1 MATATHTSA
10 SCSPCCHCHS
20 LLLQIKS
27 TVASTIALLPSP
39 PPRKTSAPITP
50 TALPLTMQQPPL
62 QPPPQHP
69 PPNPRATGSASST
82 NKRKKGDEL
91 TTAYVYSIARVIQ
104 NTYNMAD
111 WTETAKD
118 RLFRDFFGC
127 GAYIVVLLWNM
138 MDELDVLPHE
148 VEVVHLLWTLYWM
161 KCYPTES
168 PCTATVGKQGRKVDP
183 KTFRK
188 YVYPIVY
195 AIASLEPY
203 VVSLCFFCARMT

>member
-1 MATATHTSA
+1 
-10 SCSPCCHCHS
+10 
-20 LLLQIKS
+20 
-27 TVASTIALLPSP
+27 
-39 PPRKTSAPITP
+39 
-50 TALPLTMQQPPL
+50 MQQPPP

-69 PPNPRATGSASST
+69 PPNPRATASATST

-91 TTAYVYSIARVIQ
+91 TTAYVYSIAAVIQ
-104 NTYNMAD
+104 NTYNRAD
-111 WTETAKD
+111 RTEAGKD

-148 VEVVHLLWTLYWM
+148 VKVVHLLWTLYWM

-168 PCTATVGKQGRKVDP
+168 PGTATIGKQGHKVDP

-203 VVSLCFFCARMT
+203 VVSLCFFCDCVT